1 MSRKRRVRRTDPS
14 ETRPDPARTRHARM
28 QRRARAEFRAA
39 SARFQ
44 SGRVDAFNAVEVVDE
59 DVIGPLAIPTRIR
72 RGSRPH
78 GT

>member
-14 ETRPDPARTRHARM
+14 ETRPDPAKTGHARK
-28 QRRARAEFRAA
+28 QRRQRAEFRAA

-44 SGRVDAFNAVEVVDE
+44 SGRVGVLDAVEVVDD

-72 RGSRPH
+72 RGSRPL
-78 GT
+78 GM

>member
-1 MSRKRRVRRTDPS
+1 MRRTDPS
-14 ETRPDPARTRHARM
+14 ETQPDPAKTRQARM

-44 SGRVDAFNAVEVVDE
+44 SGRVDVLDAIEVVDD

-72 RGSRPH
+72 RGSRPP
-78 GT
+78 GM